1 MRSVGIIGLGIYIP
15 EKIVTNYDLEKM
27 VDTSDE
33 WIISRTGIKE
43 RRVADEKIV
52 TSDLALI
59 AAQRA
64 ILDANIKKEEIDLLI
79 LASMTPDM
87 FFPSTACIIQG
98 KLGLRNDIAAFD
110 LSAACSGFI
119 YALEVGRQF
128 VLSGSC
134 KNVLIVASEVL
145 SKAVDWSDR
154 NTCVLFGDGAGA
166 VVLSEVDSNFGI
178 KSSYLG
184 SNGNLSNLLE
194 MPAGGSRLPASY
206 DTVKKGLHYLKMKG
220 NELFKVAVKMM
231 ADSVKEVLKKVD
243 LSCEE
248 VDILIPH
255 QANIRIIEAV
265 SKMLNFSKD
274 KVFINLDRYGNTSAA
289 SLIIA
294 IKEAL
299 EEKRLSDG
307 DILVTTAFGSGLTW
321 GANVIKWGGDLRKQI
336 EIYGN

>member
-1 MRSVGIIGLGIYIP
+1 MKSVGIIGLGTYIP

-43 RRVADEKIV
+43 RRVADEKMF

-128 VLSGSC
+128 ILGGSC
-134 KNVLIVASEVL
+134 KNVLIVASEML
-145 SKAVDWSDR
+145 SKAIDWSDR

-194 MPAGGSRLPASY
+194 MPAGGSRFPASEE
-206 DTVKKGLHYLKMKG
+206 TVKRRLHYLKMKG

-231 ADSVKEVLKKVD
+231 SDSVKEALKRAE
-243 LSCEE
+243 LSYEE

-255 QANIRIIEAV
+255 QANIRIIDAV

-321 GANVIKWGGDLRKQI
+321 GANVIKWGGDLRK
-336 EIYGN
+336 